1 VHEPDE
7 DPFGEDRYPFLY
19 LDIERPSAGRD
30 SALVHAG
37 RQFALLA
44 GSGST
49 RRWERAAG
57 AGWGETDDLLLS
69 WIS

>member
-1 VHEPDE
+1 MHEPDE

-44 GSGST
+44 RSGST